1 MVFLGQGVN
10 ARVVRTEREGVEG
23 CWRRTSG
30 KLWSLMG
37 FQMER
42 EGYGLEIGSL
52 VQHSEPKRDRRVS
65 GYTEVIEDQSDVA
78 VELAHFLRDTSDAF
92 GFDETDGEAS
102 KSSDV
107 FGAVAATDLASV
119 FIVVPIQ
126 DVVAAVFHGPMASV
140 DEEEALGVSLLG
152 GSTGDAVSDLAG
164 AFPGFFHDAV
174 TFHDEGLTD
183 MREVQV
189 VIQFGG
195 GPDLSDFDSPM
206 VGWGILDEL
215 GFLTILEEEGDILK
229 ESFLVSFD
237 GEMIMGLTLSD
248 EVVGKEA
255 VNEEGIG
262 GYIFVFEIERFEQRD
277 SDFDFVGLFEF
288 FVIWGRDGA
297 YFFWV

>member
-126 DVVAAVFHGPMASV
+126 EGVAKGVLLIGV
-140 DEEEALGVSLLG
+140 EAELAKGK
-152 GSTGDAVSDLAG
+152 DAG
-164 AFPGFFHDAV
+164 AEIGKVPG
-174 TFHDEGLTD
+174 
-183 MREVQV
+183 
-189 VIQFGG
+189 
-195 GPDLSDFDSPM
+195 
-206 VGWGILDEL
+206 
-215 GFLTILEEEGDILK
+215 
-229 ESFLVSFD
+229 
-237 GEMIMGLTLSD
+237 GEDKKNGC
-248 EVVGKEA
+248 
-255 VNEEGIG
+255 
-262 GYIFVFEIERFEQRD
+262 Y
-277 SDFDFVGLFEF
+277 
-288 FVIWGRDGA
+288 W
-297 YFFWV
+297 